1 MRVSHKKDKQR
12 WKHLQEIINQM
23 YLYGA
28 SGHAKV
34 IADIFR
40 SNDIE
45 VQGLFDDNP
54 NIKELIGLPVE
65 RTSELK
71 GPLVISIGNNSIRKK
86 IAESISIPF
95 AIGVDRSAIVSKSV
109 IIGDGTV
116 VMQGAIIQACATIG
130 EHAIVNTAVS
140 IDHDCE
146 IGDYVHISPNA
157 TLCGN
162 VKVGEG
168 THVGAGSVIIQGI
181 KIGAWSVIGAG
192 SVVVSDIPDGV
203 LAYGNPCRI
212 IRKI

>member
-1 MRVSHKKDKQR
+1 
-12 WKHLQEIINQM
+12 M

-34 IADIFR
+34 IADVFR

-45 VQGLFDDNP
+45 VKGLFDDNP

-71 GPLVISIGNNSIRKK
+71 GPLVISIGNNIIRKK
-86 IAESISIPF
+86 IAESILIPF
-95 AIGVDRSAIVSKSV
+95 AIGIDKSAIVSMSAV
-109 IIGDGTV
+109 IHDGTV

-130 EHAIVNTAVS
+130 KHAIVNTAAT

-146 IGDYVHISPNA
+146 IGDYVHISPNV

-168 THVGAGSVIIQGI
+168 THVGAGSVVIQGV

-192 SVVVSDIPDGV
+192 SVVVCDIPEGV
-203 LAYGNPCRI
+203 IAYGNPC
-212 IRKI
+212 KIVRTI